1 MKEYTYKLIDE
12 VNINIQNIRTEE
24 DIFFKINQAIDIL
37 ENAFCILKKY
47 ITEYTFKNENEEI
60 LFFKSIKPELFSK
73 LIYYR
78 KVYNIEIL
86 RPRGSIDTLK
96 KYFNE
101 ELEQIDNFYD
111 RNIDLCKYYRAG
123 CTHLDKY
130 YFLREKPD
138 INLSFDSF
146 YFERDPIFSTCC
158 DFKVAKI
165 LAYEH
170 LAIYLNEESK
180 KLDIPGYTNIGR
192 ISSPIKLTW
201 TGKKTDLVELIYSL
215 ERAKSINNGNINIKE
230 LSKYIEDVFN
240 IDLGDIYR
248 TFLDLRDRKGENRT
262 SFLNTLTKSLNDRMN
277 ELDNK

>member
-146 YFERDPIFSTCC
+146 YFERDPLFSTCC

-180 KLDIPGYTNIGR
+180 KLDNLGYTNIGR

-201 TGKKTDLVELIYSL
+201 TGKKTDLIELIYSL